1 VPLENLQAVGNY
13 FTSAVHGECY
23 SPQPD
28 HEGQTVMVVTQK
40 FFRVDWNA
48 GGKGLAH
55 QYVIS

>member
-1 VPLENLQAVGNY
+1 
-13 FTSAVHGECY
+13 
-23 SPQPD
+23 
-28 HEGQTVMVVTQK
+28 MVVTQK

>member
-1 VPLENLQAVGNY
+1 MGNVIPPNR
-13 FTSAVHGECY
+13 TTRVKQLMA
-23 SPQPD
+23 
-28 HEGQTVMVVTQK
+28 VTQK